1 MAIQKRRIK
10 VSERE
15 LSSLSDSELLD
26 LRFQDLSL
34 SLNTTELTYRIERLY
49 SELQDHS
56 IKFRP
61 HFWLSDE
68 WFCADGIPGIA
79 IPFYL
84 AHPRLIRL
92 EQKMMFEA
100 EGATERECMKIMRHE
115 AGHAI
120 DNAYLLHSRKLWQKH
135 FGLFRSVYPKFY
147 KPKAASQRYV
157 VHLNNWYAQA
167 HPAEDFAETFA
178 VWLTPGSRWK
188 STYQSWPAL
197 KKLEYVDE
205 IMTEIGRRPPTV
217 KNRNHYAPLKALK
230 KTLRQHY
237 SERQGHYHKLTADLY
252 TADLQKLFS
261 NDERYGRKSTAA
273 SFIRSVRKEIRSSVA
288 YWAGTDQYTVDQVL
302 EGMTERSKQLK
313 LRLTMS
319 QRETQREL
327 TILVTAAT
335 MNVVHSGRNRVAL

>member
-1 MAIQKRRIK
+1 M
-10 VSERE
+10 
-15 LSSLSDSELLD
+15 
-26 LRFQDLSL
+26 
-34 SLNTTELTYRIERLY
+34 
-49 SELQDHS
+49 
-56 IKFRP
+56 
-61 HFWLSDE
+61 
-68 WFCADGIPGIA
+68 
-79 IPFYL
+79 
-84 AHPRLIRL
+84 
-92 EQKMMFEA
+92 
-100 EGATERECMKIMRHE
+100 
-115 AGHAI
+115 
-120 DNAYLLHSRKLWQKH
+120 
-135 FGLFRSVYPKFY
+135 YPKFY